1 MNVASGALGAYFSY
15 HLFQLL
21 KEQYESVKENQS
33 FIDDLKNQY
42 GEPND
47 IWSGMKMAL
56 GEDILFWLL
65 PTSPV
70 YSINYNE
77 KVWTKAEIVAQYRL
91 GELRETTK
99 QIVDD
104 STR

>member
-47 IWSGMKMAL
+47 IWSGMKMSRS
-56 GEDILFWLL
+56 IQHQRQHQT
-65 PTSPV
+65 PTS
-70 YSINYNE
+70 
-77 KVWTKAEIVAQYRL
+77 
-91 GELRETTK
+91 
-99 QIVDD
+99 
-104 STR
+104 

>member
-1 MNVASGALGAYFSY
+1 
-15 HLFQLL
+15 
-21 KEQYESVKENQS
+21 
-33 FIDDLKNQY
+33 
-42 GEPND
+42 
-47 IWSGMKMAL
+47 MKMAL

-99 QIVDD
+99 QKVDD